1 MFRQVLAAL
10 LIVAP
15 AVASAALLDA
25 GERQAV
31 LALNA
36 ERDQAHEGRPAG
48 VPKSYDW
55 YSRPRLKLGNRPGKF
70 KAMTGWGH
78 VFWDDTSAE
87 GVARLSLRGMRVY
100 MCHGEQHRWR
110 LVQSG
115 DIYGRQFDADFKD
128 NLSVSTQIHVGAGG
142 IFTVAF
148 ERSTAFHFWP
158 AMGRVALPDE
168 PLCGFVVLVQ
178 AKRVAG
184 EGEAAQS
191 RAGELLLGMG
201 ADYWLDKYAA
211 WDGMRANVGIALGRL
226 KRISDEWDWFGMST
240 AADED
245 VANLLSEGFTIE
257 R

>member
-10 LIVAP
+10 LIVASP
-15 AVASAALLDA
+15 VASAVLLDA

-55 YSRPRLKLGNRPGKF
+55 YSRPRLKLGNRPGEF

-78 VFWDDTSAE
+78 VFWDDTSGE
-87 GVARLSLRGMRVY
+87 GVARLGLRGMRVY

-128 NLSVSTQIHVGAGG
+128 NLSVPTQIRVGGRG
-142 IFTVAF
+142 IFTAAF

-168 PLCGFVVLVQ
+168 PLCGFVALVE
-178 AKRVAG
+178 AMRVAG
-184 EGEAAQS
+184 DGEPGQP

-211 WDGMRANVGIALGRL
+211 WDGAGANAGIALGKL
-226 KRISDEWDWFGMST
+226 KRISDQWAWYGVST
-240 AADED
+240 ASDED
-245 VANLLSEGFTIE
+245 VASLVSEGFTIE